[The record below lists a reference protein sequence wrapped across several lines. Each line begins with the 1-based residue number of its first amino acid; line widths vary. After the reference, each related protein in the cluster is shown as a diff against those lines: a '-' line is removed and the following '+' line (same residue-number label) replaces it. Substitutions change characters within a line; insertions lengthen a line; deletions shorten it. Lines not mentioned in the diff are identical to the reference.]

1 MARAF
6 TVSLPL
12 VLWFWLLVGPA
23 LVLTA
28 ASLLSEPRNA
38 AYVRRRLAEASEFL
52 PPASVIVPVKGE
64 DQGLRENLAA
74 LASLDYP
81 DYELVIVARCADDIP
96 GGVLPG
102 RARIVLA
109 HGDDPHTGEKVQNLA
124 AAVLAARKP
133 SEVFAFADS
142 DGRVTRRWLRSL
154 VAPLADESLG
164 AATGYRW
171 FTPEAANF
179 SSILRAAWD
188 AVSFG
193 MLGPGDARFVWGGA
207 MAIRRQTF
215 AEAEVLKHWKNTVSD
230 DYALAAAVRALGL
243 TVAYAPGALVPSP
256 ERISMR
262 GLFSWVRRQ
271 MTITRAYA
279 QRLWVLGLVAH
290 AFYCGAM
297 LASIAAGYRG
307 IPAGWWTLAVQLL
320 PSFWKAAR
328 RTSLARESLPEYCD
342 WFRRYSWTHI
352 ACAPLATWLWLVAL
366 VSAAFSST
374 IEWRGYRYDLK
385 TPKIR

>member
-1 MARAF
+1 
-6 TVSLPL
+6 
-12 VLWFWLLVGPA
+12 
-23 LVLTA
+23 
-28 ASLLSEPRNA
+28 
-38 AYVRRRLAEASEFL
+38 
-52 PPASVIVPVKGE
+52 VIVPVKGE
-64 DQGLRENLAA
+64 DQGLRDNLAA

-109 HGDDPHTGEKVQNLA
+109 HGDDPHTAEKVQNLA

-142 DGRVTRRWLRSL
+142 DGRVTRRWLRAL
-154 VAPLADESLG
+154 VAPLADENVG

-179 SSILRAAWD
+179 PSVLRAAWD
-188 AVSFG
+188 AVSCG
-193 MLGPGDARFVWGGA
+193 MLGPGDNRFVWGGA
-207 MAIRRQTF
+207 MTIRRQTF
-215 AEAEVLKHWKNTVSD
+215 AEAEVLKRWKNTVSD

-256 ERISMR
+256 EPISMR

-271 MTITRAYA
+271 MTITRVYSR
-279 QRLWVLGLVAH
+279 RLWGQGLVAH
-290 AFYCGAM
+290 VFYCGAM
-297 LASIAAGYRG
+297 LVSLAAGCRG
-307 IPAGWWTLAVQLL
+307 IPAGWWTLAAQLV

-328 RTSLARESLPEYCD
+328 RTALARESLPEYD
-342 WFRRYSWTHI
+342 NWFRRFGWTHI
-352 ACAPLATWLWLVAL
+352 ACAPLVTWLWLVAL
-366 VSAAFSST
+366 VSAVFSST
-374 IEWRGYRYDLK
+374 IEWRGCRYDLK
-385 TPKIR
+385 TPTIQ